1 MSGIDNGE
9 EKIERVTSQVA
20 QSGAQVAIK
29 YVSTQMGH
37 LTKAVAAKGLR
48 MGVSSLQW
56 TAAAVQKPGG
66 QVSMKNLSELPSK
79 TGREVVSLDDKD
91 VVQALEKN
99 LKTNGVHYAI
109 EREKVGGKTEYTLHM
124 RGDDAK
130 VVEHSLKKAAEDI
143 DAKRERVQ
151 DRQLAQKPE
160 RTVDAETPKQQTA
173 QPKTDEGVKSKKPS
187 FADGGKRTKAE
198 TAKFQKELR
207 EKVNARAAKIKAEAP
222 KTVPKANLKIPVPG
236 LKR

>member
-9 EKIERVTSQVA
+9 EKIERVTSNVA
-20 QSGAQVAIK
+20 TEGTRVAITFVASRAGK
-29 YVSTQMGH
+29 LTQAMVS
-37 LTKAVAAKGLR
+37 KGLH

-56 TAAAVQKPGG
+56 AAAAVTKPGG
-66 QVSMKNLSELPSK
+66 EVSMKELSELPSR

-91 VVQALEKN
+91 VMRALEKN

-109 EREKVGGKTEYTLHM
+109 EREKIDGKIQHTLHV

-130 VVEHSLKKAAEDI
+130 VVEHSLERAAETI
-143 DAKRERVQ
+143 DAKRERTQ
-151 DRQLAQKPE
+151 GRQAARQPE
-160 RTVDAETPKQQTA
+160 RTVDAEALKQQPSP
-173 QPKTDEGVKSKKPS
+173 PKTDESVKPKKLS
-187 FADGGKRTKAE
+187 LADGRKRTKAE

-207 EKVNARAAKIKAEAP
+207 AKVNARAAKIKAEAP

-236 LKR
+236 LKL

>member
-9 EKIERVTSQVA
+9 EKIERVASQIA
-20 QSGAQVAIK
+20 QSGAQVAIQ

-37 LTKAVAAKGLR
+37 LTKSVVGKGLR

-66 QVSMKNLSELPSK
+66 QVSMKDLSELPSQ

-91 VVQALEKN
+91 VMHALEKH

-109 EREKVGGKTEYTLHM
+109 EREHIGGQTQYTLHV

-130 VVEHSLKKAAEDI
+130 VVEHSLKNAAATI

-151 DRQLAQKPE
+151 DRQPAQKHD
-160 RTVDAETPKQQTA
+160 RTTDAPKQQKPDLA
-173 QPKTDEGVKSKKPS
+173 KKPEEAAPTYAS
-187 FADGGKRTKAE
+187 KRTKAE
-198 TAKFQKELR
+198 QARFQKELR
-207 EKVNARAAKIKAEAP
+207 EKVNARAAKIKAEVP
-222 KTVPKANLKIPVPG
+222 KTVPKAALKVPVPG